1 MMIEDFDGDV
11 PEKTGTDGSAP
22 SATPDLPQ
30 KPKKPSDIYRKSGI
44 YYDDMDALYERKEL
58 SYRQNNKK
66 SSLRKKYGEERKLLK
81 PQKPPLFSQFSSADL
96 KELKDETRVTVLIG
110 SPEKD
115 EMTIYLSPPTKADI
129 KTADATHKMSQNKRH
144 KTLRKAMENK
154 NSWMVAY
161 IMTVWR
167 EQDSNLD
174 WVNPN
179 YCFYHEWSSS
189 RTFATVACR
198 DSTVPVAALFLQTDA
213 VNLHNDNG
221 DCGDA
226 LWGAIHNEDP
236 EQSNGIIKMLC
247 RYAHLRIS
255 ASDIQYAKTQT
266 LRDLLTTEQA
276 KRTAVTKNTETE
288 AEAAA
293 KALPESEKPDAADAA
308 AEDGTVWKKLDNS
321 SICKL
326 TTDDSGF
333 RLRKIFNFK
342 SGTVSESHEYL
353 NADGAVTTATPPTI
367 LRFGAVGSR
376 REIEEA
382 QKRLK
387 AFNTQENTPSA
398 AAEPAKTESQE
409 EKQAP
414 QKKAENRENVT
425 VYPAVNPRAFM

>member
-1 MMIEDFDGDV
+1 MNKKPMLQLPPSEKPEDSLS
-11 PEKTGTDGSAP
+11 TGAVDIFQYKKDLSGLIKKNAP
-22 SATPDLPQ
+22 S
-30 KPKKPSDIYRKSGI
+30 RKAI
-44 YYDDMDALYERKEL
+44 DAMNAAL
-58 SYRQNNKK
+58 
-66 SSLRKKYGEERKLLK
+66 
-81 PQKPPLFSQFSSADL
+81 KPPLFSDISSAA
-96 KELKDETRVTVLIG
+96 LKDLTDETPVTVLIG
-110 SPEKD
+110 SPDKA
-115 EMTIYLSPPTKADI
+115 EMTIYLPAPTKADI
-129 KTADATHKMSQNKRH
+129 KTADAVHKMSQSKRH
-144 KTLRKAMENK
+144 KTLRKAMETK

-161 IMTVWR
+161 MMTVWR

-198 DSTVPVAALFLQTDA
+198 DSTVPVAALFLQTGA

-236 EQSNGIIKMLC
+236 EQSHGIIKMLC

-255 ASDIQYAKTQT
+255 DSDIQYAKTQT
-266 LRDLLTTEQA
+266 LRDLLKTEQA
-276 KRTAVTKNTETE
+276 KRAVVANNTD
-288 AEAAA
+288 ADA
-293 KALPESEKPDAADAA
+293 KALPESEKAADADA
-308 AEDGTVWKKLDNS
+308 APADGSLWKKLDNS

-326 TTDDSGF
+326 TADDSGF

-353 NADGAVTTATPPTI
+353 NADGAVTHATAPTV

-382 QKRLK
+382 QKCLK
-387 AFNTQENTPSA
+387 ALNEVKQQDTASDATQDTPPKAKKPPNRIYSPVSA
-398 AAEPAKTESQE
+398 RS
-409 EKQAP
+409 
-414 QKKAENRENVT
+414 
-425 VYPAVNPRAFM
+425 YF